1 MDEPTSTNDIARLQL
16 LLPHWI
22 EHNEEHAGEFRKWAE
37 RARAAGE
44 VHVADHL
51 LTAAHKLAQANEALQ
66 GALNHLGGASAS
78 PEHNHPGHPHAHG

>member
-1 MDEPTSTNDIARLQL
+1 MSEPTSTDNLVRLRL

-37 RARAAGE
+37 RARDAGE

-51 LTAAHKLAQANEALQ
+51 LTAAQKLVQATEALQ
-66 GALNHLGGASAS
+66 GALDHLGGVPSS
-78 PEHNHPGHPHAHG
+78 PDHEHPHSHAHG